1 MTEMII
7 DILGPAHLAT
17 AEALCGMM
25 LERGVTP
32 AQLLAAIR
40 QHNAR
45 AVAAMAAQAATAAR
59 QPPAQAGQQ
68 GNTPRRTRAG
78 DRAEVAGAC
87 PACGGTLELVQLC
100 PQASPHWRTQ
110 AACMAEHCTW
120 HGLSTEPI
128 SWLLAHKLQ
137 GLEAG

>member
-17 AEALCGMM
+17 AEALCGLM

-45 AVAAMAAQAATAAR
+45 AVAAMAAPQS
-59 QPPAQAGQQ
+59 
-68 GNTPRRTRAG
+68 NN
-78 DRAEVAGAC
+78 
-87 PACGGTLELVQLC
+87 LV
-100 PQASPHWRTQ
+100 
-110 AACMAEHCTW
+110 
-120 HGLSTEPI
+120 
-128 SWLLAHKLQ
+128 LLFPDLL
-137 GLEAG
+137 G